1 MPNMSLR
8 QVDFNIDNFFG
19 QGWWCLLIFL
29 PIFNSHLL
37 TIIYLYLCNQLQPLF
52 LIHILAMFLAI
63 NAASIKAELV
73 VDERPNEIEAHEND
87 ESNEDTYNYD
97 DENNFFNNS
106 RVHNL

>member
-1 MPNMSLR
+1 
-8 QVDFNIDNFFG
+8 
-19 QGWWCLLIFL
+19 
-29 PIFNSHLL
+29 
-37 TIIYLYLCNQLQPLF
+37 
-52 LIHILAMFLAI
+52 MFLAI